1 MTAAAQSA
9 TEVIFG
15 EPISIYTR
23 EQAIE
28 DGVLVDVT
36 EWASASKGFIGGFT
50 CPVAITRAVWTLV
63 DIDSKKGNRTCQST
77 RGRAHDVL
85 FMSSLAIRRA
95 FARKDDRSMFI
106 VRLGRKNE
114 RLLVVADGDGITI
127 GNPSDF

>member
-1 MTAAAQSA
+1 MTAATM
-9 TEVIFG
+9 TELYG

-36 EWASASKGFIGGFT
+36 EWASASTGFIGGFT
-50 CPVAITRAVWTLV
+50 CPVAITAAVWSLV